1 MKIGEF
7 AQKFNINKETVRFY
21 TNKLLLNPIKTR
33 THFEYSEKCVEDMT
47 TIMRLKDMGFTLQE
61 IAKYLSFF
69 RNSTKRT
76 LFMRD
81 ELFQFFDQKIQDM
94 EEQIED
100 LIQAKEELINR
111 RDEIKEK
118 YEIVQQKQEN
128 IGLPLDCLNKLACP
142 KCSANLSIENGDIA
156 HNYIMNGTLHCECGY
171 TAQIKEGIIVF
182 DGVIYENPIYDQL
195 NLLKGDEVSPPEY
208 TSIVSGANNWVQQ
221 QLVKENLQGKIMFD
235 YMTQGGV
242 RDNQIL
248 ERLMEKDEV
257 FLYIAMDLHFD
268 QILNFKRIL
277 SMQEKS
283 PKVIFLAGSYQ
294 NAPIKRNSCD
304 YITSLLGLQ
313 TYSISHGQFP
323 IKGILD
329 FLKPEGKWFETF
341 ACVADPKMV
350 NEKFRD
356 KRDTLHCQ
364 YVKNKLSEEMKTS
377 FVSAGETQE
386 KGELSF
392 YLKEDAQLAFFSFI
406 GQKKS

>member
-21 TNKLLLNPIKTR
+21 TDKLLLNPIKTR
-33 THFEYSEKCVEDMT
+33 THYEYSDKCIEDMT
-47 TIMRLKDMGFTLQE
+47 TILRLKDMGFTLQE

-94 EEQIED
+94 DEQIEE

-111 RDEIKEK
+111 LDEIKEK
-118 YEIVQQKQEN
+118 YEIVQQKQEKT
-128 IGLPLDCLNKLACP
+128 GLPLNTLNTLACP
-142 KCSANLSIENGDIA
+142 ICSKPLSIDNGEI
-156 HNYIMNGTLHCECGY
+156 HRNEILSGTLQCECGY
-171 TAQIKEGIIVF
+171 RAEIKEGIIVF
-182 DGVIYENPIYDQL
+182 DGVVYENPIYDQL
-195 NLLKGDEVSPPEY
+195 ILLKGDEVSPPEY
-208 TSIVSGANNWVQQ
+208 SSLVSGANNWVQE
-221 QLVKENLQGKIMFD
+221 QLSKENLQGKIIFD

-248 ERLMEKDEV
+248 EKLMEKGEQ

-268 QILNFKRIL
+268 QVLNFKRIL
-277 SMQEKS
+277 SMQEKR
-283 PKVIFLAGSYQ
+283 PKVIYLAGSYE
-294 NAPIKRNSCD
+294 NAPIKKGTCD
-304 YITSLLGLQ
+304 YVTSFLGLQ
-313 TYSISHGQFP
+313 TYSISQNQFP

-329 FLKPEGKWFETF
+329 FLKPEGKWLETF
-341 ACVADPKMV
+341 ACVSDPKMV
-350 NEKFRD
+350 NEKFKNQRN
-356 KRDTLHCQ
+356 TLYCK
-364 YVKNKLSEEMKTS
+364 YIKEKLSDQMQIS
-377 FVSAGETQE
+377 FVSAGETSE

-406 GQKKS
+406 GQKKH

>member
-21 TNKLLLNPIKTR
+21 TDKLLLNPIKTR
-33 THFEYSEKCVEDMT
+33 THYEYSDKCVEDMT
-47 TIMRLKDMGFTLQE
+47 TILRLKDMGFTLHE

-94 EEQIED
+94 NEQIED
-100 LIQAKEELINR
+100 LTQAKEELIRR

-118 YEIVQQKQEN
+118 YETVQKKQEKS
-128 IGLPLDCLNKLACP
+128 GLPLDCLNKLCCP
-142 KCSANLSIENGDIA
+142 HCSAPLSIENGEIT
-156 HNYIMNGTLHCECGY
+156 HNHILSGILQCDCGY
-171 TAQIKEGIIVF
+171 SATIKEGIIVF

-195 NLLKGDEVSPPEY
+195 ILLKGDELSPPEY
-208 TSIVSGANNWVQQ
+208 SSLVSGANNWVQE
-221 QLVKENLQGKIMFD
+221 QLYKENLDGKTIFD

-248 ERLMEKDEV
+248 EKLMEKEEE

-268 QILNFKRIL
+268 QILNFKHIL

-283 PKVIFLAGSYQ
+283 PKVIFLAGSYE
-294 NAPIKRNSCD
+294 NAPIKRKSCD
-304 YITSLLGLQ
+304 YITSFLGLQ
-313 TYSISHGQFP
+313 TYSISHDQFP
-323 IKGILD
+323 IDGILE
-329 FLKPEGKWFETF
+329 FLKLEGKWFETF

-350 NEKFRD
+350 NKKFQD

-364 YVKNKLSEEMKTS
+364 YVKNKLSEEMITS
-377 FVSAGETQE
+377 FVSAGETHE

-392 YLKEDAQLAFFSFI
+392 YLEDEAQLTFFSFI
-406 GQKKS
+406 GQKKT